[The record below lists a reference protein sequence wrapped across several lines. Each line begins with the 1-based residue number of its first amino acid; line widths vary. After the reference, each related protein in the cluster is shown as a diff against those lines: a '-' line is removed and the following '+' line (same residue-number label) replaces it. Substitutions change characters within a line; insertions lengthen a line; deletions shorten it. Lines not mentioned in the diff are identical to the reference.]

1 MQPPESSGPPPLPG
15 SNNPYGVG
23 GAGVTPGP
31 SAPPTQPVRVVMMQ
45 AETDTNATL
54 ALVLGILSLIACA
67 PLGPVGWWCAARSE
81 TPGGVRTAGLICSII
96 GTAFF
101 VIGLVFVLLWL
112 VLGVVAFSAP

>member
-23 GAGVTPGP
+23 GARGA
-31 SAPPTQPVRVVMMQ
+31 SAPPTQPVQVVMMQ

-96 GTAFF
+96 GTALFA
-101 VIGLVFVLLWL
+101 IGLVFVLLWL
-112 VLGVVAFSAP
+112 VLGVVAWSVP